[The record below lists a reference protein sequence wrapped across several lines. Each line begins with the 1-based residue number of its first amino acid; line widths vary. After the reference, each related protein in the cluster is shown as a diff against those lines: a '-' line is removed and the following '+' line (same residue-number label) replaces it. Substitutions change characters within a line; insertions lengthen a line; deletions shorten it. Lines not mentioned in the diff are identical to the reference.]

1 MEDTATSSEHHFL
14 IPELSDVIDVTPGLI
29 FKTVLLCQVLVQHQY
44 SSIILAA
51 PQLAVDETHSVT
63 LVDQR

>member
-1 MEDTATSSEHHFL
+1 MEEAVTSSEDHFL
-14 IPELSDVIDVTPGLI
+14 IPELSDVVDVTPGPM
-29 FKTVLLCQVLVQHQY
+29 FQPVLLCQVLVQHQY

-51 PQLAVDETHSVT
+51 PQLVVDETHSVT